1 MSVSGEVVVAIKGV
15 DEASSAMDKVR
26 ASLGVF
32 SGVIGDLGGG
42 FTSLGNVISGFAG
55 AGVMGACS
63 AAIGEVV
70 KGLQDCFKS
79 ATQSEEVWMR
89 LAATVE
95 RSGTSWESV
104 RGQVEAFALSAE
116 KMSRFSDE
124 QVAQAMKTLMD
135 HGMKLDEAMKA
146 MTQTMDLA
154 AAKQVSLSEAA
165 NAVGKAYIGMER
177 PLRSMGVILDESVPK
192 GKEFAASM
200 EMISQKFGGAAQA
213 DVESYAGK
221 QQQVANAMDNLKEK
235 IGSALIPVMNSL
247 QEMWGKV
254 VLGADQFVTDLG
266 KVWKGFTELPEVQ
279 KMAEGLNKAWLDLQ
293 KGFATVADEA
303 GKSVMPVFKE
313 LWEALKGIG
322 SALLP
327 VFEAFGKIWEA
338 LTGVSTEGKNAYTV
352 FNLIADILKV
362 TVVPALQGLV
372 EVIKL
377 VTPVIKLLAEG
388 FKATVE
394 VVAPIIRQLIE
405 LIGGFI
411 TSVKDLLGGFW
422 KWLVGGS
429 FIQDLM
435 AAVFTAFGKGF
446 DELVKG
452 LGNWLGGISTTFAE
466 WGKGL
471 LEFFGSLWT
480 QMIDIVGNA
489 FKGILDAVKGGIDA
503 ISNFFGDLWKKLT
516 GGSIWLDMW
525 ADMVKATGQGM
536 RGILSETKRGLGGI
550 EGAFGG
556 TALFLSPA
564 AGGFTAKGGGAPPG
578 PTTMHIPIT
587 ITIQSMTG
595 EVKDLENL
603 TRMISRQLG
612 DAARWRRS

>member
-1 MSVSGEVVVAIKGV
+1 MSVSGEVVVAIRGV

-55 AGVMGACS
+55 AGVMGAAS
-63 AAIGEVV
+63 AAVGEVV

-79 ATQSEEVWMR
+79 ATQSEEVWNR

-95 RSGTSWESV
+95 RSGVSWESA
-104 RGQVEAFALSAE
+104 RTSIESFASSAE
-116 KMSRFSDE
+116 KMTRFSDE
-124 QVAQAMKTLMD
+124 QIAAAMKTLID
-135 HGMKLDEAMKA
+135 HGMSVEQAMKA

-154 AAKQVSLSEAA
+154 AAKQVSLGEAA
-165 NAVGKAYIGMER
+165 NAVGKAFIGMER
-177 PLRSMGVILDESVPK
+177 PLRSMGVVLDESVPK
-192 GKEFAASM
+192 GKEFATAM

-221 QQQVANAMDNLKEK
+221 QQMVANAFDNLKER

-247 QEMWGKV
+247 QDMWGKV

-293 KGFATVADEA
+293 KGFATIADEV
-303 GKSVMPVFKE
+303 GKAMLPVFKE
-313 LWEALKGIG
+313 LWSALKGIWD
-322 SALLP
+322 ALQP
-327 VFEAFGKIWEA
+327 VFQAFGKIWEA

-394 VVAPIIRQLIE
+394 IVAPIIRELIE
-405 LIGGFI
+405 LIGGFVN
-411 TSVKDLLGGFW
+411 SVKEILGGFW

-435 AAVFTAFGKGF
+435 DAVFTAFSEGIGRIIEGAKG
-446 DELVKG
+446 
-452 LGNWLGGISTTFAE
+452 WLAGVTATFAE
-466 WGKGL
+466 WGQGIL
-471 LEFFGSLWT
+471 DFFGNLWN

-489 FKGILDAVKGGIDA
+489 FSGILKKVQEGINAVA
-503 ISNFFGDLWKKLT
+503 NFFGDLWKKLT

-536 RGILSETKRGLGGI
+536 QGILAETQRGLGRI
-550 EGAFGG
+550 ESTFGG
-556 TALFLSPA
+556 AALSLSPA
-564 AGGFTAKGGGAPPG
+564 AGFTARGAGAPAG
-578 PTTMHIPIT
+578 QTTMHIPIT

-603 TRMISRQLG
+603 TRMISRELG
-612 DAARWRRS
+612 SAMKWRR

>member
-1 MSVSGEVVVAIKGV
+1 MSVAGEVVVAIKGV

-55 AGVMGACS
+55 AGVMGAAS
-63 AAIGEVV
+63 AAVGEVV
-70 KGLQDCFKS
+70 KGLQDCFKA
-79 ATQSEEVWMR
+79 ATSSEEVWNR

-95 RSGTSWESV
+95 RSGTSWSTVKTRIE
-104 RGQVEAFALSAE
+104 EFALSAE

-154 AAKQVSLSEAA
+154 AAKQVSLGEAA
-165 NAVGKAYIGMER
+165 NAVGKAFIGMER
-177 PLRSMGVILDESVPK
+177 PLRSMGVVLDESVPK
-192 GKEFAASM
+192 GKEFATAM
-200 EMISQKFGGAAQA
+200 EMISQKFGGAAQK

-221 QQQVANAMDNLKEK
+221 QQMVANAFDNLKER

-247 QEMWGKV
+247 QDMWGKV
-254 VLGADQFVTDLG
+254 VLGADQFVSDLG

-293 KGFATVADEA
+293 KGFATVTDEV
-303 GKSVMPVFKE
+303 GKALMPVFKE
-313 LWEALKGIG
+313 LWEALKGIWT
-322 SALLP
+322 ALQP

-338 LTGVSTEGKNAYTV
+338 LTGVSTEGKNAYTI

-377 VTPVIKLLAEG
+377 VTPVIQLLAEG
-388 FKATVE
+388 FRATVE
-394 VVAPIIRQLIE
+394 VVAPFIKQLIE
-405 LIGGFI
+405 SIGGFI
-411 TSVKDLLGGFW
+411 AWLKETFEGFY

-429 FIQDLM
+429 FVQELM
-435 AAVFTAFGKGF
+435 DAVFGVFKAGF
-446 DELVKG
+446 DNLIKG
-452 LGNWLGGISTTFAE
+452 ITGWLGSVVETITAWGKTITDIFTNLWNGIVSFLGGIWKQITDMVSSGAQQ
-466 WGKGL
+466 
-471 LEFFGSLWT
+471 T
-480 QMIDIVGNA
+480 QNT
-489 FKGILDAVKGGIDA
+489 LQNL
-503 ISNFFGDLWKKLT
+503 SNEVAQE
-516 GGSIWLDMW
+516 SIWPDMW
-525 ADMVKATGQGM
+525 NLMVRQTKEGM
-536 RGILSETKRGLGGI
+536 QGILSETQKGLGGI
-550 EGAFGG
+550 ESAFSGAAFS
-556 TALFLSPA
+556 LSPA
-564 AGGFTAKGGGAPPG
+564 DGFARPRGGAAGPSG
-578 PTTMHIPIT
+578 PTHMTVNIP

-595 EVKDLENL
+595 EVKDLDNL
-603 TRMISRQLG
+603 TRMISRELG
-612 DAARWRRS
+612 NAVKWRR

>member
-15 DEASSAMDKVR
+15 DEASSAMDKIR

-55 AGVMGACS
+55 AGVMGGL
-63 AAIGEVV
+63 AAVTGEVV
-70 KGLQDCFKS
+70 KGLKDCFAS
-79 ATQSEEVWMR
+79 AKASEEVWNR

-95 RSGTSWESV
+95 RSGTSWASV
-104 RGQVEAFALSAE
+104 KTRIEEFALSAE

-177 PLRSMGVILDESVPK
+177 PLRSMGIILDESVPK
-192 GKEFAASM
+192 GKEFATAM

-235 IGSALIPVMNSL
+235 IGSALIPVMNTFQNL
-247 QEMWGKV
+247 MGEV
-254 VLGADQFVTDLG
+254 VKGADNLVTG
-266 KVWKGFTELPEVQ
+266 IGEAWKAFAEMPEVQ
-279 KMAEGLNKAWLDLQ
+279 KMAEGLGKVWNDLT
-293 KGFATVADEA
+293 KGFATIGDEL
-303 GKSVMPVFKE
+303 GKAVLPVFKE
-313 LWEALKGIG
+313 LWSALKDVWT
-322 SALLP
+322 ALQP

-338 LTGVSTEGKNAYTV
+338 LTGVSTEGKNAYTI

-388 FKATVE
+388 FRATVE
-394 VVAPIIRQLIE
+394 IVAPIIKQLIE
-405 LIGGFI
+405 SIGGFI
-411 TSVKDLLGGFW
+411 STIKELFGGFY

-435 AAVFTAFGKGF
+435 DAVLTAFQEGF
-446 DELVKG
+446 NRLVEGVKG
-452 LGNWLGGISTTFAE
+452 WLDGVLATFTE
-466 WGKGL
+466 WSKGL
-471 LEFFGSLWT
+471 LDFFGNMWN

-489 FKGILDAVKGGIDA
+489 FSGILKKVQEGINAVA
-503 ISNFFGDLWKKLT
+503 NFFGDLWKKLT

-525 ADMVKATGQGM
+525 TDMVRATGQGM
-536 RGILSETKRGLGGI
+536 QGILTETKRGLTQI

-556 TALFLSPA
+556 AALSLSPA
-564 AGGFTAKGGGAPPG
+564 GGFAASRLAGAGAGG

-587 ITIQSMTG
+587 VTIQSMTG

-603 TRMISRQLG
+603 TRMISRELG
-612 DAARWRRS
+612 SAMKWRR